1 MHPPYIEGV
10 IFEPAIAHS
19 HLSKLPADAHIKHL
33 ISFQHLVNS
42 NINHGDFFNSF
53 LELWKAATVEIMH
66 IDWNEDTYIIICNCA
81 PAQNMNR
88 HSVSEA
94 TAAMTMRLP

>member
-1 MHPPYIEGV
+1 MHLPYIYGV

-53 LELWKAATVEIMH
+53 LEL
-66 IDWNEDTYIIICNCA
+66 
-81 PAQNMNR
+81 
-88 HSVSEA
+88 
-94 TAAMTMRLP
+94 